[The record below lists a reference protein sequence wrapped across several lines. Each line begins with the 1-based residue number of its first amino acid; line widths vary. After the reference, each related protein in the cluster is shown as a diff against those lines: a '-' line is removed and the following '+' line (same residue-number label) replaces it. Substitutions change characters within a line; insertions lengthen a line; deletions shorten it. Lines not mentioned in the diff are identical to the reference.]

1 MRLSRLIATLLLAL
15 GVVAIWPASASG
27 VTAAGHSA
35 VSAATPTPPTTLGAP
50 IIADLN
56 GDGSQDKATLGQIGT
71 TTTCTVTVQNG
82 LPGGGF
88 GPAKVH
94 RYTSAEH
101 NAPFCP
107 NLGAAIKLGSEK
119 RPDLVTGFSFGFEDV
134 VALHEFRPSGVF
146 RGVEQPDVMVAV
158 DFRGNG
164 HADLMESTNQG
175 QELATL
181 TNTPAGTLVRAL
193 SLCQQDGLGPQY
205 ALADF
210 DGNGGQTVALSH
222 VCPTEQ
228 PSVEVLVFGA
238 GGFRTLTGSCND
250 AVHYTVFVINGI
262 DIGLITTKPG
272 APTTIRYFHNDGAG
286 HFTQVTGPGSGPV
299 VPIQPPS
306 MGNPCGSD

>member
-1 MRLSRLIATLLLAL
+1 M

-27 VTAAGHSA
+27 VTAGDHSA
-35 VSAATPTPPTTLGAP
+35 VDAATSTPPTTLSAP
-50 IIADLN
+50 IFADLN
-56 GDGSQDKATLGQIGT
+56 GDGVRDKATLGQIGT

-82 LPGGGF
+82 LAGGGF
-88 GPAKVH
+88 GPATVH

-119 RPDLVTGFSFGFEDV
+119 RPDLVTGFNFGFEDI
-134 VALHEFRPSGVF
+134 VALHQFKPSAVF
-146 RGVEQPDVMVAV
+146 QGVEQPDVMVAV
-158 DFRGNG
+158 DFTGNG
-164 HADLMESTNQG
+164 HADLMESSNQG
-175 QELATL
+175 RTLATF
-181 TNTPAGTLVRAL
+181 TNTAAGTLVRGI
-193 SLCQQDGLGPQY
+193 SFCQEDGLGPQY

-210 DGNGGQTVALSH
+210 AGNGGQTVVLSH

-238 GGFRTLTGSCND
+238 GGIQTLTGSCND
-250 AVHYTVFVINGI
+250 AVHYTVFVINAI
-262 DIGLITTKPG
+262 NIGVITTKPNT
-272 APTTIRYFHNDGAG
+272 PTTIRYFQNDGAG